1 MSNKMRTKSILATIL
16 CAAVLLTGCNKEE
29 SMGGPEAAGG
39 PSVRLT
45 LGGSAAPGTKTVTR
59 SSGDDSNPGT
69 TAAEEAEKS
78 VADLRAVLFST
89 TKGFYKTVEATS
101 DDNGG
106 YTFLVEQD
114 DTYDV
119 WLVANADETLRTAL
133 ESIPAGTKPDD
144 ETKGLGAVIAT
155 QASDADNA
163 FLMLSVDKFTVTTE
177 IAKTQDAG
185 DIHMRRL
192 SVRIDII
199 NAADGIEVTKVKFN
213 NRAKQSYLQTPNTM
227 PTGAEWFE
235 TKEYTP
241 TGLVGDKTT
250 PTKYEHEI
258 YTYENCTA
266 KGGTALP
273 TLTLE
278 YTEGGQTK
286 THTVEFIDANAA
298 DHTPLAL
305 KRNYLYRITLNK
317 VYQLGFQM
325 EVLDWDEA
333 ETFEVPDLPLDVES
347 QEELNAK
354 LKVNMFTEYNVKSAD
369 LATKTVNSFYDQLTV
384 SFADCPTD
392 SYFTYTE
399 LQNAGL
405 TTADAV
411 LTDGQGNK
419 YRLPTEGELSLL
431 LPMWTELAERDDLGN
446 KHWGVC
452 HPWWNDNLSTNNPG
466 NAAVDSYVMSSK
478 VSKEGWKE
486 TIYLKNGA
494 DNYPD
499 KTTNAGETDGDYV
512 VSGKS
517 WMTKGTQI
525 ETVHYYTA
533 EPDDPEKGNYNI
545 APVYSIRFKGTSQ
558 YAAYR
563 WESCQIAGNPLER
576 YFSIKIKALPED
588 SEMTVDD
595 LIGNNSFWAEGCI
608 EFKFPASGYYPLGT
622 TPDGT
627 NDNISNRG
635 INGYCWSSSLWNGDS
650 YACCLNFSLSNTY
663 VGHGVLGVRFP
674 LRLVKA
680 E

>member
-1 MSNKMRTKSILATIL
+1 MKPIRLLTTIL
-16 CAAVLLTGCNKEE
+16 CAATLLTSCNKKDNL
-29 SMGGPEAAGG
+29 GGPSATDG

-45 LGGSAAPGTKTVTR
+45 LGGSAAPGVQTAKSAAGPITR
-59 SSGDDSNPGT
+59 SSGDDSTPGT
-69 TAAEEAEKS
+69 TVAEEAEKS
-78 VADLRAVLFST
+78 VSDLRAVLFST
-89 TKGFYKTVEATS
+89 KNGFYKTVEAKPDAT
-101 DDNGG
+101 NGG
-106 YTFLVEQD
+106 YTFIVEQD

-163 FLMLSVDKFTVTTE
+163 FLMLSTEAERVTTQISQTKNIGE
-177 IAKTQDAG
+177 
-185 DIHMRRL
+185 IHMRRL

-199 NAADGIEVTKVKFN
+199 NAAEGITVNKVTFN

-266 KGGTALP
+266 KGGTTLP

-278 YTEGGQTK
+278 YTEGGETK
-286 THTVEFIDANAA
+286 THTVEFTDANAPA
-298 DHTPLAL
+298 GTPLAL

-325 EVLDWDEA
+325 EVIDWEA
-333 ETFEVPDLPLDVES
+333 GETFDVPDLPLDGES
-347 QEELNAK
+347 QAALNAK

-369 LATKTVNSFYDQLTV
+369 LATKTVNSFYDKLAV
-384 SFADCPTD
+384 SFDDCPTD

-399 LQNAGL
+399 LQDAGL
-405 TTADAV
+405 TAADAV

-419 YRLPTEGELSLL
+419 YRLPTEGELNLL
-431 LPMWTELAERDDLGN
+431 LPMYTETADMPDIDGKKGRY
-446 KHWGVC
+446 
-452 HPWWNDNLSTNNPG
+452 HPWWNDNTSTSPTN
-466 NAAVDSYVMSSK
+466 VM
-478 VSKEGWKE
+478 VTDEFTE

-494 DNYPD
+494 DHYPD
-499 KTTNAGETDGDYV
+499 KTTNTAETDGDYRLV
-512 VSGKS
+512 GESQLRLGAL
-517 WMTKGTQI
+517 T

-545 APVYSIRFKGTSQ
+545 APVYGIRFKGTSQ

>member
-1 MSNKMRTKSILATIL
+1 MKPIRLLTTIL
-16 CAAVLLTGCNKEE
+16 CAAALLTGCNKEDNL
-29 SMGGPEAAGG
+29 GGAETTDG

-45 LGGSAAPGTKTVTR
+45 LGGSAAPGTKTLTR
-59 SSGDDSNPGT
+59 GSGDDSNPGT

-78 VADLRAVLFST
+78 VSDLRAVLFST
-89 TKGFYKTVEATS
+89 TKGFYETVEATS
-101 DDNGG
+101 DGNGG

-144 ETKGLGAVIAT
+144 GTNGLGAVIAT

-258 YTYENCTA
+258 YTYENCAA
-266 KGGTALP
+266 KGGTTLP
-273 TLTLE
+273 MLTLE
-278 YTEGGQTK
+278 YTEGGQAK
-286 THTVEFIDANAA
+286 THTVEFTDANAPA
-298 DHTPLAL
+298 GTPLAL
-305 KRNYLYRITLNK
+305 KRNYLYRITLSKAYELKFN
-317 VYQLGFQM
+317 L
-325 EVLDWDEA
+325 EVIDWDEA
-333 ETFEVPDLPLDVES
+333 ETFDVPDLPLDVES

-354 LKVNMFTEYNVKSAD
+354 LKVNMFTEYNVKSAN
-369 LATKTVNSFYDQLTV
+369 LNAKTIASFYDQLTV

-399 LQNAGL
+399 LQTAGL
-405 TTADAV
+405 TAADAV
-411 LTDGQGNK
+411 LSGPDGKQ
-419 YRLPTEGELSLL
+419 YRLPTEGELNLL
-431 LPMWTELAERDDLGN
+431 LPMWTEPAERDDLDN
-446 KHWGVC
+446 RHWGVY
-452 HPWWNDNLSTNNPG
+452 HPWWNDNISTNNPD
-466 NAAVDSYVMSSK
+466 NASADTYVMSSK
-478 VSKEGWKE
+478 VVSTEGWTE

-512 VSGKS
+512 VSGQS
-517 WMTKGTQI
+517 WMKIGAQT
-525 ETVHYYTA
+525 ETVHYLRQNRTIRRKATTTSLPFTA
-533 EPDDPEKGNYNI
+533 FVSRVRASTPPTVG
-545 APVYSIRFKGTSQ
+545 R
-558 YAAYR
+558 AARSTATR
-563 WESCQIAGNPLER
+563 WNAI
-576 YFSIKIKALPED
+576 
-588 SEMTVDD
+588 
-595 LIGNNSFWAEGCI
+595 
-608 EFKFPASGYYPLGT
+608 
-622 TPDGT
+622 
-627 NDNISNRG
+627 
-635 INGYCWSSSLWNGDS
+635 
-650 YACCLNFSLSNTY
+650 SLS
-663 VGHGVLGVRFP
+663 RS
-674 LRLVKA
+674 RLCRRIQK
-680 E
+680 